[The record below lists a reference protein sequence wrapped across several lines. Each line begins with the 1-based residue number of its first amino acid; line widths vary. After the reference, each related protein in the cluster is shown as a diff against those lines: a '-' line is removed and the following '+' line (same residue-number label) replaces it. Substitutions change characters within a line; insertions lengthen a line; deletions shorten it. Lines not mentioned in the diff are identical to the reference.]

1 MNFVY
6 SNFTN
11 ILFLNKL
18 RVPKKMQKLHYFF
31 LLISIRF
38 KLRSYFVNGKL
49 TNMVTTF

>member
-1 MNFVY
+1 MNFIY
-6 SNFTN
+6 SKFTN

-18 RVPKKMQKLHYFF
+18 QVQKKCKKIHYFF
-31 LLISIRF
+31 LLISIGF